1 MSEDFLAA
9 LEGKTLLK
17 ELLKNEDWEKQF
29 RSSLKMKEE
38 NVIKYLVQPEVLSDM
53 VQALINE
60 EGIIYSSDASS
71 YFLDRT
77 LQEAS
82 EVLGII
88 LSNVGAINVCTFF
101 EEKFTVH
108 FLCDLSQLEVAI
120 YLIVHY

>member
-29 RSSLKMKEE
+29 RSSLKVKEE

-60 EGIIYSSDASS
+60 EGMTQFDNALSITFNNNKPRS
-71 YFLDRT
+71 YPSRSF
-77 LQEAS
+77 
-82 EVLGII
+82 
-88 LSNVGAINVCTFF
+88 
-101 EEKFTVH
+101 
-108 FLCDLSQLEVAI
+108 
-120 YLIVHY
+120 